1 MHIFRAACIC
11 HLSTRGQG
19 KGPTMDYVRA
29 ISFCAAV
36 AVTSGA
42 LFLMGSPVF
51 GRTAPI
57 TVTASEEVVVR
68 HVSYADLNLAS
79 APGQQMLNRRVNSA
93 VSDLCNE
100 ATGGPDGSVL
110 FKFSMMKCSSEAWNG
125 ARPQIDRA
133 VQRARDIAYTGTSD
147 LVAAAITIS
156 L

>member
-1 MHIFRAACIC
+1 
-11 HLSTRGQG
+11 
-19 KGPTMDYVRA
+19 MDYVRA
-29 ISFCAAV
+29 ISFCTAV
-36 AVTSGA
+36 AITSGA
-42 LFLMGSPVF
+42 LFIMGSPVF

-57 TVTASEEVVVR
+57 TVTAPWEEVVVR

-100 ATGGPDGSVL
+100 ATGGPDGSVS

-133 VQRARDIAYTGTSD
+133 VQRARDIAYTGTSA
-147 LVAAAITIS
+147 LAAAAIIIS
-156 L
+156 LPR

>member
-1 MHIFRAACIC
+1 
-11 HLSTRGQG
+11 
-19 KGPTMDYVRA
+19 MDYVRA

-100 ATGGPDGSVL
+100 ATGGPDGSVS
-110 FKFSMMKCSSEAWNG
+110 FKFSMMKCNSEAWNG

-156 L
+156 LPR